1 MSPSPPFNC
10 RSRKHERG
18 FSLIEMVISIT
29 VVSIS
34 LTGTMMVM
42 DSTLRG
48 SADPMLRHQSVVI
61 GETYLEEILL
71 QSFIDPDL
79 DPVSG
84 AVCPAA
90 EASRDLY
97 DNICDYDNLND
108 VGATDQNGNAITGL
122 DGYTITVSVD
132 TAASLNTLSG
142 SSEVLRIDV
151 SVAHPSL
158 ATIVLSAYRTKT

>member
-1 MSPSPPFNC
+1 MSPSRPSPKTTHG
-10 RSRKHERG
+10 RQRG

-48 SADPMLRHQSVVI
+48 SADPMLRHQSVGI
-61 GETYLEEILL
+61 AETYLEEILL

-79 DPVSG
+79 DPITG
-84 AVCPAA
+84 PVCPTA
-90 EASRDLY
+90 EASRNLY
-97 DNICDYDNLND
+97 DNVCDYNGLTD
-108 VGATDQNGNAITGL
+108 VGATDQNGTAITGL
-122 DGYTITVSVD
+122 GGYTITVTVD

-142 SSEVLRIDV
+142 SSEVLRVDV
-151 SVAHPSL
+151 SIAHPSL
-158 ATIVLSAYRTKT
+158 QTIVLSAYRTKT